1 MPEKRG
7 HTGNLPVFR
16 KKVGCFS
23 TFFVFLEEKQKR
35 YVRVLMQSTIID
47 EILKIEDEASQIV
60 SDAEKKARDMIFD
73 AQTKAKDLVASA
85 VDEVKAES
93 DALIRSEE
101 ELLEADLKA
110 YEARKAEL
118 ENSEIK
124 VDEDSLERAVKRI
137 MDVLLT
143 AGV

>member
-1 MPEKRG
+1 
-7 HTGNLPVFR
+7 
-16 KKVGCFS
+16 
-23 TFFVFLEEKQKR
+23 
-35 YVRVLMQSTIID
+35 MQSTIID

-110 YEARKAEL
+110 YEARKSEL

-124 VDEDSLERAVKRI
+124 VDEESLERAVKRI